1 MSLPLSLFLL
11 FASSLPLFLSPSSA
25 KQTTKTSHHS
35 TNKPPFLTKQSFP
48 TGSYPEDQQHPLHLH
63 HLPPHHSLPPTHHR
77 HPHLPPLQHSH
88 LSPPHSHSEPS
99 FHIPQQKTSNN
110 RHNTNNQLHLHK
122 QQALRHQQQQ
132 PRPQPRRQ
140 QGQLFRPDPT
150 DSSEQ
155 YHYKTRQPPPTTPDY
170 EWNQRN
176 SKPQQVAHQQIPA
189 QQQQG
194 QQTQQHDEE
203 KKRVILA
210 QQQHQ
215 QQHPHTHQYHTPART
230 SEALHR
236 AQKASFYFATTAHQ
250 DRGKQTPNA
259 LYSPPPLSASSSTSS
274 SLPSPKHK
282 HTGKLRHSPLQH
294 EQQHLQQQSQSPR
307 YHSGLVDAENWHTS
321 PPPVRSVHDYARF
334 NISGNRGRDMVT
346 NTNKKPP
353 TSVESVAPPST
364 LSVST
369 PGHPTSITPH
379 HHFSNSHRH
388 RTCAATTTASTATT
402 RQSPSA
408 APQPRFSSS
417 SSTSSTSPSI
427 AYEPVTPVLAFG
439 QHPHH
444 QQQPH
449 HLSYHHHSS
458 SRSTASSDA
467 NRIRRQCDATRYSDS
482 EIMDEP
488 PSKRYHHQYHP
499 KPRYS
504 DEPPSCTSPHLSMA
518 RMSMEDIHPS
528 SRTHSPTLS
537 TNSAPESSVLPS
549 LSFTSTASASSAAV
563 AVAAATTTTA
573 LSFSKEKSV
582 LSFTK
587 GSTTAEVR
595 QQHRLPSQAPSQTP
609 AAAAAPAPAPPAREP
624 RDPIHTATAMT
635 TPAQAH
641 RQHQAQVHGLIRSPS
656 DYTHDRKRVKQGMRY
671 SCLVPGCRLQFQ
683 NKSQLDSHIWVC
695 REVNK
700 NKVATGEDPDAVMT
714 MAGSVKAKQEEED
727 DDVTRF
733 RNDSINRA
741 RSSNKV
747 RSSGRRGGTRSDEGE
762 SKSGSSEK
770 IPCPEPG
777 CDSFYTS
784 LDSLTRHRYR
794 HTSVTTGGKLPC
806 TWPGCDKILATTKS
820 LKDHLQIHAERD
832 AGIQL
837 ECPVPGCGKIFGT
850 HRCLRAHELRCKQV
864 KSGER
869 LPCPIEGCKATFGST
884 DYVRR
889 HVLDH
894 EKGLIGVEFRC
905 DFPGCTSILANPLTL
920 QRHKQLH
927 EEQALGFEWKCL
939 VDGCGKVYSGSK
951 QLTDHQSRIHKDL
964 SPLYQFACPYNQCRQ
979 MFDCQRSAYKHGCL
993 NERLQSQPPS
1003 SSSVDAPAPT
1013 AVSTDASAPPVSSSP
1028 PSSPSPAKVQS
1039 SRPKIPCTIEGCICE
1054 LSSPEELES
1063 HLWMHNTLK
1072 TRPPY
1077 PCFEEGCSMVF
1088 ENKQDILSHT
1098 LTHSAAA

>member
-1 MSLPLSLFLL
+1 MFT
-11 FASSLPLFLSPSSA
+11 FA
-25 KQTTKTSHHS
+25 
-35 TNKPPFLTKQSFP
+35 
-48 TGSYPEDQQHPLHLH
+48 QQ
-63 HLPPHHSLPPTHHR
+63 
-77 HPHLPPLQHSH
+77 QA
-88 LSPPHSHSEPS
+88 
-99 FHIPQQKTSNN
+99 QQ
-110 RHNTNNQLHLHK
+110 QQQQQ

-132 PRPQPRRQ
+132 PHPQLLRRQ
-140 QGQLFRPDPT
+140 QEQLFRSDLVDP
-150 DSSEQ
+150 SEQ
-155 YHYKTRQPPPTTPDY
+155 HHYQHRQPPYNPDY
-170 EWNQRN
+170 EWNQEELESIQR
-176 SKPQQVAHQQIPA
+176 QQRLVQQRHHQLQQQKEVAHQQVYA
-189 QQQQG
+189 QQQG
-194 QQTQQHDEE
+194 QQAQQHEEE
-203 KKRVILA
+203 KKRAILA
-210 QQQHQ
+210 QQQNQRKHS
-215 QQHPHTHQYHTPART
+215 HTHQYHTPARTT

-236 AQKASFYFATTAHQ
+236 AQKASFYFTTTAHQ
-250 DRGKQTPNA
+250 ERGKQAPNA
-259 LYSPPPLSASSSTSS
+259 LYSPPPLSAASSTSS
-274 SLPSPKHK
+274 SLPSPKAYPYPPVRVGPYARDSHHLTYPSHHPQHK

-294 EQQHLQQQSQSPR
+294 EQQQQQQQSQHPR
-307 YHSGLVDAENWHTS
+307 YHSKGPVDADQWHTS
-321 PPPVRSVHDYARF
+321 PPPVRSVHDYGRSS
-334 NISGNRGRDMVT
+334 ISSNRGRDMIT
-346 NTNKKPP
+346 DTNKKSS
-353 TSVESVAPPST
+353 TSVGSVASPSN
-364 LSVST
+364 LSVSPQIT
-369 PGHPTSITPH
+369 HLASLATATSQKAT
-379 HHFSNSHRH
+379 
-388 RTCAATTTASTATT
+388 ATTTASTANT
-402 RQSPSA
+402 RHSPSA
-408 APQPRFSSS
+408 ASQPRVSSS
-417 SSTSSTSPSI
+417 SSTSSSSPSV
-427 AYEPVTPVLAFG
+427 ACEPVTPLLAFG
-439 QHPHH
+439 QHPQH

-449 HLSYHHHSS
+449 RLSYHHHSS

-467 NRIRRQCDATRYSDS
+467 NRIRRQGDATRYSDS

-499 KPRYS
+499 QHRYS
-504 DEPPSCTSPHLSMA
+504 DEPPSRTSPHLSMA
-518 RMSMEDIHPS
+518 RMSMKDCHPS
-528 SRTHSPTLS
+528 SRTNSPTLS

-549 LSFTSTASASSAAV
+549 LSFTSTSSASAASV
-563 AVAAATTTTA
+563 AVTASGAAAAAAAATTTTA
-573 LSFSKEKSV
+573 LSFSKENSV

-587 GSTTAEVR
+587 GSTTAEAR
-595 QQHRLPSQAPSQTP
+595 QQQRLPSQALCQTP
-609 AAAAAPAPAPPAREP
+609 AAAAAPAPAPPARESRYP
-624 RDPIHTATAMT
+624 IQLPFRDCTQSHTTTTAT

-641 RQHQAQVHGLIRSPS
+641 QQHQAEVKGLIRSSS
-656 DYTHDRKRVKQGMRY
+656 DYTQDRKRVKQGMRY

-683 NKSQLDSHIWVC
+683 NKNQLDSHIWVC

-700 NKVATGEDPDAVMT
+700 NKIATGDDPDVVMT
-714 MAGSVKAKQEEED
+714 ITGSVKTKKEEED
-727 DDVTRF
+727 DVMRF

-741 RSSNKV
+741 RSNNNV
-747 RSSGRRGGTRSDEGE
+747 RTDGGLGRASSDEGE
-762 SKSGSSEK
+762 SKSGSGETSVYPCSEPDCK
-770 IPCPEPG
+770 AV
-777 CDSFYTS
+777 YTS
-784 LDSLTRHRYR
+784 LESLARHRYR

-964 SPLYQFACPYNQCRQ
+964 SPLYQFACPYNQCRE

-993 NERLQSQPPS
+993 DQRLQSQPPS
-1003 SSSVDAPAPT
+1003 SSSVDAPAGT
-1013 AVSTDASAPPVSSSP
+1013 AVSASVPSAPAASAASALSVSSP
-1028 PSSPSPAKVQS
+1028 LPSSLSLARVRT
-1039 SRPKIPCTIEGCICE
+1039 SRLPLKIPCTIEGCISW
-1054 LSSPEELES
+1054 LKGPEELES

-1088 ENKQDILSHT
+1088 DNKQDILSHT
-1098 LTHSAAA
+1098 LTHSDAA